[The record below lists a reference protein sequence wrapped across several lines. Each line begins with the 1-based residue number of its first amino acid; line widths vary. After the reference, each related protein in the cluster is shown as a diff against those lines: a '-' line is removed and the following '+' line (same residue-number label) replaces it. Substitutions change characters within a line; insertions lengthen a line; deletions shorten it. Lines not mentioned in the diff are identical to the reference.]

1 MAPSTTTPAL
11 TLADLPEAVLQ
22 AIENGVLQ
30 VVLVA
35 PHEGRPLLRVEPVGR
50 CSVRLPDKP
59 RDGKG
64 FGLAK
69 PIKLRGGGSI
79 LDVLDKQRR

>member
-1 MAPSTTTPAL
+1 M
-11 TLADLPEAVLQ
+11 
-22 AIENGVLQ
+22 
-30 VVLVA
+30 A

-59 RDGKG
+59 WDGKG

-69 PIKLRGGGSI
+69 PIKVRGGGSI
-79 LDVLDKQRR
+79 LDVLDEQRR